1 MPAGFPAAPSTNDRH
16 TVGDKTWEWNG
27 SVWNLVERSNIIKFS
42 GDSDSTVAELNLVQ
56 SEEFRIVGDD
66 SNITTTVSA
75 GDSTNS
81 TLRISLNSDISVT
94 SLSADRLNVA
104 LNGLTDVDAQSGDK
118 QDGDV
123 MVVNDDSSNTFT
135 LSGKLTTALRLPT
148 GNTAARPTAY
158 AGALRFNSETENF
171 EVCEDGST
179 FVALRTE
186 GTATITKDQYE
197 GDGDIANFTLTGTP
211 ANQNNVLVYIDGV
224 MQEPG
229 ENYVIS
235 GTNLS
240 FTASGTDGAA
250 DSSTQEAPHQ
260 GARIVVMRGF
270 DTV

>member
-1 MPAGFPAAPSTNDRH
+1 MPAGFPSSPSTNDRH
-16 TVGDKTWEWNG
+16 TIGDKTWEWNG

-42 GDSDSTVAELNLVQ
+42 GDSDSTVAELNLVH

-75 GDSTNS
+75 GDSANS

-94 SLSADRLNVA
+94 SITADTLNVS
-104 LNGLTDVDAQSGDK
+104 LNGLSDVDAQSGDK

-123 MVVNDDSSNTFT
+123 MIVNDDSSNTFT
-135 LSGKLTTALRLPT
+135 LSGKLTTAMRLPS

-158 AGALRFNSETENF
+158 AGAIRYNSQTQNF
-171 EVCEDGST
+171 EVCEDGSS

-186 GTATITKDQYE
+186 GTATITKDQYT
-197 GDGDIANFTLTGTP
+197 GDGDTANFTLTGTP
-211 ANQNNVLVYIDGV
+211 ADQNNIIVYVDGV

-229 ENYVIS
+229 ENYTVS
-235 GTNLS
+235 GTLLS
-240 FTASGTDGAA
+240 FTASGGDGEV
-250 DSSTQEAPHQ
+250 DSSTQEAPHS

>member
-1 MPAGFPAAPSTNDRH
+1 MPAGFPSSPSVGDRH
-16 TVGDKTWEWNG
+16 TISNKTWEYTGN
-27 SVWNLVERSNIIKFS
+27 VWKLVVSTNTLQYS
-42 GDSDSTVAELNLVQ
+42 GDNDSTIATVDLTS
-56 SEEFRIVGDD
+56 SEEFRVVGDD

-75 GDSTNS
+75 GDSANS

-94 SLSADRLNVA
+94 SLSADRLDVA

-197 GDGDIANFTLTGTP
+197 GDGDTANFTLSGTP
-211 ANQNNVLVYIDGV
+211 ANQNNVIVYIDGV
-224 MQEPG
+224 IQEPG
-229 ENYVIS
+229 ENYTIS

-240 FTASGTDGAA
+240 FTASDTDGGA